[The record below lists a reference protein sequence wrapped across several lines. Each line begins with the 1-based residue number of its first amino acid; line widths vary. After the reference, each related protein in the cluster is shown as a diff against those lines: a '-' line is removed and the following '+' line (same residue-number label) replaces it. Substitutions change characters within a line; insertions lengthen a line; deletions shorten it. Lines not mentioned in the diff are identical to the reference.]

1 MNATTARQCVIA
13 LSLISIG
20 LPTQAQ
26 ATTASGIGA
35 AGSPSG
41 ETHEKRKPAPP
52 GTANPR
58 GTPPPGQPKPVP
70 APSDRGRE
78 VEERVRSGQMEP
90 PIAQDKI
97 SEQLEQLHSGSN
109 PLPGETAGGHSS
121 R

>member
-1 MNATTARQCVIA
+1 MNATTASQCIIT

-26 ATTASGIGA
+26 VTAASGSGS
-35 AGSPSG
+35 AGSAPS
-41 ETHEKRKPAPP
+41 ETHENRKPAAP

-58 GTPPPGQPKPVP
+58 GTPPAGKPRQLPVP
-70 APSDRGRE
+70 PDRAQE

-90 PIAQDKI
+90 PIAQDVI

-109 PLPGETAGGHSS
+109 DLPGERASGHSN

>member
-1 MNATTARQCVIA
+1 MNATMASQCIIT

-26 ATTASGIGA
+26 ATAASA
-35 AGSPSG
+35 PGSADSAPR
-41 ETHEKRKPAPP
+41 ETHEKRRPAAP
-52 GTANPR
+52 GTANLR
-58 GTPPPGQPKPVP
+58 GTPPAGKPMQVPVP
-70 APSDRGRE
+70 PNRAQE

-109 PLPGETAGGHSS
+109 NLPGETASDHSS
-121 R
+121 P